1 VEDVEAVLTNVK
13 SIVSNSF
20 LFREVEMIGVDGA
33 GAGGCY
39 AELHGGMF
47 SERCG
52 IEGDGEWGDGTY
64 AIE

>member
-1 VEDVEAVLTNVK
+1 MLFLDVEL
-13 SIVSNSF
+13 
-20 LFREVEMIGVDGA
+20 EVDGA